1 MSGTVITF
9 YSYKGGVGRSFTLA
23 NTAVLLARWG
33 YRVLAVDWDLEAPG
47 LHLYFRPHLS
57 QMPESGVV
65 DLAHDF
71 IRKVELP
78 GPHTVRVDVEGG
90 VLDLMAAGKVVGNK
104 LDAAY
109 AYRMQEIDWADLYEQ
124 GFAEFLEDRRDEW
137 IAKYDFVLID
147 SRTGVSDIAGI
158 CTAQLPD
165 RLVVVFTANEQNLNE
180 VVDIAHLADMA
191 RDRLPYDRP
200 RHQVMPVLSRL
211 DNRMEY
217 QRAEEWQQKCIG
229 VVEPLFRNWLVKG
242 VTPEQMVRHLTV
254 PYISY
259 WSFGELLPVLAERPP
274 APDQI
279 SFALETVA
287 AVIAH
292 QYDRTDLLADNRDA
306 YVSAARS
313 RRRKFDRDLL
323 VSSPRTLWRT
333 GTELITELRLLGVS
347 ADRSV
352 SGDPEF
358 LDRTGDPAEH
368 LCLVVDGELSRWQL
382 TEAERFVRRTLGPD
396 GAQRQMFC
404 LLTRGTDRER
414 LPGFLRSL
422 RHLEFD
428 PAMRPVRVAREL
440 HDLIKAMPAPE
451 TEPDLEAMRSAEA
464 ALRDLPD
471 HLPYAGRFALLE
483 ETVRG
488 MAGAL
493 DDGDMDLL
501 RDRSADLL
509 LIGKS
514 HRDGAGMAVPAPL
527 RAEVS
532 ALLTRIDRR
541 INAYTD

>member
-57 QMPESGVV
+57 GMPAGGVV
-65 DLAHDF
+65 DLAHEF
-71 IRKVELP
+71 VQKIEFP
-78 GPHTVRVDVEGG
+78 SSHTVRVDVEGG
-90 VLDLMAAGKVVGNK
+90 VLDLLAAGKVVDGR
-104 LDAAY
+104 LDASY
-109 AYRMQEIDWADLYEQ
+109 ADRLQEIDWEDLYAA
-124 GFAEFLEDRRDEW
+124 GFAEFLEERRAEW

-147 SRTGVSDIAGI
+147 SRTGVSDVARI

-165 RLVVVFTANEQNLNE
+165 RLVVVFTANDQNLNE
-180 VVDIAHLADMA
+180 VVDIAHLADQA

-217 QRAEEWQQKCIG
+217 ERAEEWQQKCAG
-229 VVEPLFRNWLVKG
+229 VVAPLFRNWMVKG
-242 VTPEQMVRHLTV
+242 VTSEQMLRHLTV

-259 WSFGELLPVLAERPP
+259 WSFGELLPVVVERPP
-274 APDQI
+274 SPDQI

-287 AVIAH
+287 AVIA
-292 QYDRTDLLADNRDA
+292 QQFDRTDLLADNRDA
-306 YVSAARS
+306 YVAAARS
-313 RRRKFDRDLL
+313 RRRKFDLDLL
-323 VSSPRTLWRT
+323 VSSPRKQWRT
-333 GTELITELRLLGVS
+333 GTELITELRLLGIK

-352 SGDPEF
+352 SGDPEI
-358 LDRTGDPAEH
+358 LDQAGDAAEH
-368 LCLVVDGELSRWQL
+368 LCLVVAGELSRWQL

-404 LLTRGTDRER
+404 LLTRGTDREL
-414 LPGFLRSL
+414 LPGFLRNL

-428 PAMRPVRVAREL
+428 PGVRPVRVAREL
-440 HDLIKAMPAPE
+440 HDLIKATPAPE
-451 TEPDLEAMRSAEA
+451 AEPDQE
-464 ALRDLPD
+464 ALRDAETALRELPD
-471 HLPYAGRFALLE
+471 QLPYPGRFVLVE
-483 ETVRG
+483 DTVRG

-509 LIGKS
+509 LLGKP
-514 HRDGAGMAVPAPL
+514 HRNGTGVAVPERL
-527 RAEVS
+527 RTEVS
-532 ALLTRIDRR
+532 ALLARIERR
-541 INAYTD
+541 ITALTN